1 MADITAMPI
10 ELTDRIPEEIY
21 ACIISAAAGDKT
33 ALQNLSLVCHAWGTS
48 SRLIL
53 FSSICAYPPFMNYLA
68 QSVEGGN
75 RILPCI
81 RKIRF
86 LRSSRTC
93 LATFERVAP
102 QMSNLCAL
110 RFLSCSAH
118 YIASVGRIL
127 DRDGRIRTLELLHP
141 RSFRSFRQFQ
151 DILALYPGIQTLVLE
166 QIKWGRSVTYEG
178 GTVSARVPQI
188 EGPEDGG
195 TVPPLENL
203 RAVTVV
209 GDGTASILCWLADG
223 ADRIRTLV
231 APRLGLDACRQIV
244 RFPHIEKLVV
254 GFRRVRFE
262 DIEGTMSA
270 FRALRYLVI
279 SNEID
284 LRDSRPP
291 STPNTSSNNQFRALE
306 LPRQTHWFSLLLS
319 SISSPLSHLTFPVIT
334 LDSEKQLELV
344 DWDAIND
351 LLCGSCMRE
360 VVIKV
365 NIGDNPISSE
375 HIESDIRQRLSEG
388 LRKGTQLIVE
398 VWKYS
403 LETAKE

>member
-10 ELTDRIPEEIY
+10 GLTDRIPEEIY
-21 ACIISAAAGDKT
+21 ACIISAAAVDKT
-33 ALQNLSLVCHAWGTS
+33 TLQNLSLVCRAWGAS

-68 QSVEGGN
+68 ESVEGGN

-81 RKIRF
+81 HKIRF
-86 LRSSRTC
+86 LKSSGGY
-93 LATFERVAP
+93 LSTFASLAP
-102 QMSNLCAL
+102 QMSNLRAL
-110 RFLSCSAH
+110 RFSSCSAH

-127 DRDGRIRTLELLHP
+127 SRDGRIRTLELLHP

-166 QIKWGRSVTYEG
+166 QIKWGRS
-178 GTVSARVPQI
+178 GTSKERILSAGVPYI
-188 EGPEDGG
+188 EESGDGG
-195 TVPPLENL
+195 GVIGKSVPPPENL
-203 RAVTVV
+203 RVVTVV
-209 GDGTASILCWLADG
+209 GDGTASILCWLAGG
-223 ADRIRTLV
+223 ADRLRTLI
-231 APRLGLDACRQIV
+231 APSLGLDACRQIV
-244 RFPHIEKLVV
+244 CFPHIEKLVV
-254 GFRRVRFE
+254 GFRRVRYE

-270 FRALRYLVI
+270 FRALRHLVI

-284 LRDSRPP
+284 LRDSNPP
-291 STPNTSSNNQFRALE
+291 STPNTSPNNQFRALE
-306 LPRQTHWFSLLLS
+306 LPRQTHWFALLLS
-319 SISSPLSHLTFPVIT
+319 SIS
-334 LDSEKQLELV
+334 
-344 DWDAIND
+344 
-351 LLCGSCMRE
+351 E

-388 LRKGTQLIVE
+388 LRKGTHLLVE
-398 VWKYS
+398 VWKCS